1 MADPTTQR
9 STGGF
14 VARIAGG
21 IVVVAVVVGIGL
33 WAERA
38 TDDDFTLPDEVAG
51 LQADDSADSR
61 EFADANSERLSE
73 AFDGADALTARY
85 GNAELGILVT
95 AVRAES
101 GPPVPAVFGGNQ
113 EWVEDGEVTC
123 LVTSSRKGAGSTLC
137 QRNDSDLTVRL
148 LVQGGPSL
156 DVLVDATNDVWEELS

>member
-51 LQADDSADSR
+51 LQAD
-61 EFADANSERLSE
+61 
-73 AFDGADALTARY
+73 
-85 GNAELGILVT
+85 
-95 AVRAES
+95 ES
-101 GPPVPAVFGGNQ
+101 PA
-113 EWVEDGEVTC
+113 
-123 LVTSSRKGAGSTLC
+123 
-137 QRNDSDLTVRL
+137 
-148 LVQGGPSL
+148 
-156 DVLVDATNDVWEELS
+156 